1 MTRIFQAIMCG
12 GEGKRIWPLSR
23 RSYPKYYVPLADG
36 ESLFQKAFR
45 RALRTSAVEDILLI
59 TTDVNKHNALKQA
72 RAIIP
77 AFPTEG
83 LIIRPDGKET
93 FATMACALATMI
105 DRNASTDS
113 ILVCAPADHVIHD
126 VASYGDILHIA
137 AQIAR
142 DHYVVI
148 GIPPSCASSDFGY
161 IECDAAEP
169 HVVTRFTEKP
179 DRETA
184 EGFLAAGNYLWNA
197 GFHIGSLET
206 FMREIRLNEPAA
218 HDTIAGG
225 MSRVIQDFDTLPG
238 KSIDYT
244 VAEKASS
251 MRVVRAT
258 FDWDDLGDLESF
270 IPARGKEQRIAS
282 FDSSNVS
289 ACVDGKLVVAV
300 GVSDLIIVDGQD
312 TLLVLHKDA
321 VGTLSKAVDTLRAQ
335 GHPEADHHFRGYRP
349 WGTYEVLEEGPGFKV
364 KKITV
369 TPGCAS
375 SLQSHSKRAEH
386 WVVVSGIAHV
396 VLDDKHRL
404 LHPNESLYI
413 PIGAKHRIENPS
425 TIPLVLIEVQTGS
438 YLDEDDIVRHE
449 DNFGRV

>member
-1 MTRIFQAIMCG
+1 MSRIVQAIMCG
-12 GEGKRIWPLSR
+12 GEGKRLWPLSR

-45 RALRTSAVEDILLI
+45 RALRTSAIEDILLI

-77 AFPTEG
+77 AFPQEG
-83 LIIRPDGKET
+83 LVIRPEGKEN
-93 FATMACALATMI
+93 FVTMACALATMI
-105 DRNASTDS
+105 DRKMSTDS
-113 ILVCAPADHVIHD
+113 VLVCTPADHVIHD
-126 VASYGDILHIA
+126 VASYGETLQEA
-137 AQIAR
+137 ARIAR

-148 GIPPSCASSDFGY
+148 GIPPTEPSSDFGY
-161 IECDAAEP
+161 IECSLAEP
-169 HVVTRFTEKP
+169 QVVTRFTEKP

-184 EGFLAAGNYLWNA
+184 EGFLAAGNYLWNT

-206 FMREIRLNEPAA
+206 FMREIRLCEPVTQ
-218 HDTIAGG
+218 DIIAGG
-225 MSRVIQDFDTLPG
+225 MKSVLDNFELLPE

-251 MRVVRAT
+251 MRVVRAN

-289 ACVDGKLVVAV
+289 ACVDGKLVVAI
-300 GVSDLIIVDGQD
+300 GVSDLIVVDGQD
-312 TLLVLHKDA
+312 TLLVLHKNA
-321 VGTLSKAVDTLRAQ
+321 VSKLSKAVDTLRSE

-349 WGTYEVLEEGPGFKV
+349 WGIYEVLEEGPGFKV

-375 SLQSHSKRAEH
+375 SLQTHGKRAEH
-386 WVVVSGIAHV
+386 WVVVSGIAQV
-396 VLDDKHRL
+396 TIGDERRL

-425 TIPLVLIEVQTGS
+425 TVPLVLIEVQTGL
-438 YLDEDDIVRHE
+438 YLGEDDIVRHE

>member
-1 MTRIFQAIMCG
+1 
-12 GEGKRIWPLSR
+12 
-23 RSYPKYYVPLADG
+23 
-36 ESLFQKAFR
+36 
-45 RALRTSAVEDILLI
+45 
-59 TTDVNKHNALKQA
+59 
-72 RAIIP
+72 
-77 AFPTEG
+77 
-83 LIIRPDGKET
+83 
-93 FATMACALATMI
+93 
-105 DRNASTDS
+105 
-113 ILVCAPADHVIHD
+113 
-126 VASYGDILHIA
+126 
-137 AQIAR
+137 
-142 DHYVVI
+142 
-148 GIPPSCASSDFGY
+148 
-161 IECDAAEP
+161 
-169 HVVTRFTEKP
+169 
-179 DRETA
+179 
-184 EGFLAAGNYLWNA
+184 
-197 GFHIGSLET
+197 
-206 FMREIRLNEPAA
+206 
-218 HDTIAGG
+218 